1 MTYPLERDWHQGKCI
16 KVRFPI
22 YGFFFLLQK
31 VLGTFSNKKERE
43 QKTLSEEE
51 KGYKTELMMY
61 VKRRVY
67 DLKLSIVYT
76 Y

>member
-1 MTYPLERDWHQGKCI
+1 MIGTRESVIQYVFRLRL
-16 KVRFPI
+16 
-22 YGFFFLLQK
+22 FFLFVTK
-31 VLGTFSNKKERE
+31 SLGNIFE
-43 QKTLSEEE
+43 QKGKRIENRLSEEE
-51 KGYKTELMMY
+51 KGYKTELMKY

>member
-1 MTYPLERDWHQGKCI
+1 MIGTRESVIQYVFRLRL
-16 KVRFPI
+16 
-22 YGFFFLLQK
+22 FFFLFVTK
-31 VLGTFSNKKERE
+31 SLGNIFE
-43 QKTLSEEE
+43 QKGKRIENRLSEEE
-51 KGYKTELMMY
+51 KGYKTELMKY